1 MEFLVA
7 FCGLFQAKV
16 FLPSLHLRIS
26 EDCLKDLVLLILT
39 HVEYQGSKL
48 NWFYH

>member
-7 FCGLFQAKV
+7 FCGLFQAKA

-26 EDCLKDLVLLILT
+26 EDCLKDLVLFILI
-39 HVEYQGSKL
+39 HVEYRGSKL
-48 NWFYH
+48 NLLYH